1 MVRNG
6 GFEDPADASWGLRA
20 AVDAT
25 ATFQL
30 DSVRPAAGGVS
41 ARVDIGQGSD
51 AYGGIALRQDAIP
64 IEAGRIYNLTMTVRA
79 EGPRLIRVRLMS
91 RAGVTYTTAIVAVP
105 VAWTPV
111 SLQITVPDTDPNAI
125 LEFGLGRTD
134 ETTWIDTVSLR
145 PAPAF

>member
-1 MVRNG
+1 MPTV
-6 GFEDPADASWGLRA
+6 
-20 AVDAT
+20 
-25 ATFQL
+25 
-30 DSVRPAAGGVS
+30 VS
-41 ARVDIGQGSD
+41 R
-51 AYGGIALRQDAIP
+51 LRQDGIP